1 MVKLNTSQAGHLEK
15 IKAAKAKYDREI
27 SLLELDLKRQKDLL
41 KNPIRELVADARDM
55 EIPVRQIH
63 QTGLGFAQV
72 NSMVTFL
79 SDRTEGLAAT
89 LDRVTS
95 RVNGSDS
102 PNGGGNS
109 GSDSRTNSPVGSV
122 REPAAI
128 KLIDHGRG
136 IWSVFDRVGD
146 EWKFTFSGVHNG
158 GPHIMFNG
166 HEAFEL
172 SEDGPEIRQ
181 AILDKFPT
189 MANVDKEYQTNK

>member
-1 MVKLNTSQAGHLEK
+1 MVKLNTAQAGHLAK
-15 IKAAKAKYDREI
+15 IKAAKEKYDREI

-95 RVNGSDS
+95 RVSGSDS
-102 PNGGGNS
+102 PNS
-109 GSDSRTNSPVGSV
+109 GSNSAPAGSV

-158 GPHIMFNG
+158 GPHIMFAG

-172 SEDGPEIRQ
+172 SEDGAEIRQ